1 MNRIKSITDV
11 LESKGIDGILVSD
24 NKNIKYLSGFSGS
37 SGCLLITG
45 RGKIF
50 CTDFRYEEQ
59 AKDEVKGFDIIIRK
73 EEGFRTIIEKAKSIG
88 IRTLGFETTMSYAF
102 YKQLLRK
109 GLKIKSVN
117 NLVEDMRKIKDHL
130 ELKLIN
136 KAIDR
141 AQEAFIEVKPYI
153 RIGSSEKQLA
163 VMLEDSLKKKGCSAL
178 PFDIIV
184 AAGRNSSM
192 PHARPT
198 ENKIKAGD
206 FVVIDWGGEAGGYFS
221 DMTRTFLI
229 DGRAISQKKEI
240 YETVLKANREAID
253 SVAEGKRAK
262 IIDKTAR
269 DVIRKAGY
277 GDFFGHGTGHGVGLD
292 IHELPRISRIGT
304 ESIKK
309 GMVFTIEPGIYVPG
323 LGGVR
328 IEDMVLSEKRGC
340 RVLTSLPR
348 ELGII
353 H

>member
-1 MNRIKSITDV
+1 MNRIKSITDA

-24 NKNIKYLSGFSGS
+24 RKNVKYLSGFCGS
-37 SGCLLITG
+37 SGCLLIT
-45 RGKIF
+45 RRERIF

-59 AKDEVKGFDIIIRK
+59 AKDEIKGFDIIVQK

-88 IRTLGFETTMSYAF
+88 VRTLGFETTLSYAF

-109 GLKIKSVN
+109 GLRIKSVS
-117 NLVEDMRKIKDHL
+117 NLVEDMRNIKDHL
-130 ELKLIN
+130 ELKLIS

-141 AQEAFIEVKPYI
+141 AQKAFVDIKPYI
-153 RIGSSEKQLA
+153 KKGSSEKQLA
-163 VMLEDSLKKKGCSAL
+163 AMLEDSLKKKGCSML

-184 AAGRNSSM
+184 AAGRNSAM

-206 FVVIDWGGEAGGYFS
+206 FVVVDWGGEAGGYFS

-229 DGRAISQKKEI
+229 NGRNISRKREI
-240 YETVLKANREAID
+240 YETVLKANREAIG
-253 SVAEGKRAK
+253 SVTGGKRAK
-262 IIDKTAR
+262 LVDKAAR
-269 DVIRKAGY
+269 DVIKQAGY

-304 ESIKK
+304 ETIRT
-309 GMVFTIEPGIYVPG
+309 GMVFTIEPGIYLPG

-328 IEDMVLSEKRGC
+328 IEDMVVAEKSGC
-340 RVLTSLPR
+340 SVLTSLPR
-348 ELGII
+348 EFAVM